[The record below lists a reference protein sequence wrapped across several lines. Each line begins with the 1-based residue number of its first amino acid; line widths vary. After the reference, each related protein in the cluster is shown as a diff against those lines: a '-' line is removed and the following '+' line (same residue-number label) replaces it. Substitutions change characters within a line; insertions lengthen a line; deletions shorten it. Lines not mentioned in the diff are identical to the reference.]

1 MLPKICK
8 IVLYNIVK
16 HGLHVCLE
24 QEVECDAQ
32 AGELEEVG
40 EHGDWGEVLE
50 VPDAD
55 QEQQGHQH
63 PRHVHAVVSVGGG
76 VRVPEHRLQH
86 LWTSTQ
92 SLVRYGKYRYIY
104 ILFRWCSSCVDIL
117 VS

>member
-8 IVLYNIVK
+8 IVLYNMVK

-40 EHGDWGEVLE
+40 EHGDRGEILE

-86 LWTSTQ
+86 LWRMNGFEAGIRSNRPLSTCCKFW
-92 SLVRYGKYRYIY
+92 LMKTK
-104 ILFRWCSSCVDIL
+104 
-117 VS
+117 

>member
-40 EHGDWGEVLE
+40 EHGHRGEILE

-63 PRHVHAVVSVGGG
+63 PRHVHAVVSVGGR

-86 LWTSTQ
+86 LHTQ
-92 SLVRYGKYRYIY
+92 SLVRYWILCRYIY
-104 ILFRWCSSCVDIL
+104 IPPDLAQSA
-117 VS
+117 VSG

>member
-8 IVLYNIVK
+8 IVLYNMVK

-24 QEVECDAQ
+24 KEVECDAQ

-40 EHGDWGEVLE
+40 EHGDRGEILE

-86 LWTSTQ
+86 LHTQ
-92 SLVRYGKYRYIY
+92 SLVRYWILDISTLY
-104 ILFRWCSSCVDIL
+104 ILFRWCRSCVDIL